1 MFLVFLLGSALA
13 AQQNKDRPV
22 MKKIAHLK
30 EAAPA
35 MVAMYFT
42 DAKPD
47 PKVPEHA
54 NGPINGPN
62 RRERVA
68 TRLSNKLISL
78 ATVVERAVKDDC
90 VTTSATGRTTLE
102 RFRHDSFKIAVK
114 QILKNYLRL
123 RENLSDD
130 TKKCKQHVNKIT
142 RKVKRYD
149 GNLRNKYCAKIYK
162 EEWCGNEYEYSLDD
176 RVTNINPYDALKQ

>member
-13 AQQNKDRPV
+13 AEQNKDRPV

-35 MVAMYFT
+35 MVKMYFT
-42 DAKPD
+42 DAEPS
-47 PKVPEHA
+47 PNIPEHA
-54 NGPINGPN
+54 NGPLNVLK

-68 TRLSNKLISL
+68 GRLSGKLITL
-78 ATVVERAVKDDC
+78 ANVVEKAVKDGC
-90 VTTSATGRTTLE
+90 VTTSATGRTSLE
-102 RFRHDSFKIAVK
+102 RFKENNFKIAAR

-123 RENLSDD
+123 RENLSED
-130 TKKCKQHVNKIT
+130 TKKCRQHVNKIT

-176 RVTNINPYDALKQ
+176 RVTNKNPYEALKQ